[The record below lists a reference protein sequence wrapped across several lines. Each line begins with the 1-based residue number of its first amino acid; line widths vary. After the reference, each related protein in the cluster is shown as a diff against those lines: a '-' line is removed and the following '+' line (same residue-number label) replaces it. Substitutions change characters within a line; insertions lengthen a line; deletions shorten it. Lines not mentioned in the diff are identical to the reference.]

1 MPLVYANDV
10 DIYNN
15 GIGCSVPRYATLHCD
30 GRKVHLLNW
39 MRLSRKEPTI
49 GFRLL
54 YYALILAIAGA
65 FTAWF
70 YLASSFE

>member
-1 MPLVYANDV
+1 MD
-10 DIYNN
+10 
-15 GIGCSVPRYATLHCD
+15 
-30 GRKVHLLNW
+30 RKVHLLNW